1 MNPHQS
7 IVRLVFLMVVITVS
21 VLTGLGQNN
30 ADQWLRVLTGEDSV
44 IDVNRL
50 SLALEPKQVITAQFR
65 TRLLKSEPV
74 PGNSGLKY
82 GSRIDFFEFDIK
94 DQLYR
99 ISKSDLLDSSGKVVL
114 SNPSSNPDKWKQ
126 LRGPTVHRLF
136 SAASQ
141 LQPFGIWKVMS
152 YRYAS
157 GDPASND
164 DPPELK
170 NLIGSEVLLKL
181 DRVVAGRQ
189 TCEAPV
195 FDPKT
200 ITNDDF
206 THRIGNSLKSLGIES
221 DKLNAVLLRCEN
233 EKTLVPT
240 LMLGRK
246 LTFGDFGFA
255 KKPDFP
261 SQTLILR
268 IPGNKALM
276 LWDGVFL
283 DLERTKNPFLP

>member
-1 MNPHQS
+1 MNPYPS
-7 IVRLVFLMVVITVS
+7 ITKLTFTIVFVAVS
-21 VLTGLGQNN
+21 VLTGHGQNDS
-30 ADQWLRVLTGEDSV
+30 DQWLRVLTGEGSI
-44 IDVNRL
+44 IDVRRL
-50 SLALEPKQVITAQFR
+50 SLVLEPKQVITAQFR

-82 GSRIDFFEFDIK
+82 ESRVDLFEFDIK

-114 SNPSSNPDKWKQ
+114 SNTLSDPDSWKQ
-126 LRGPTVHRLF
+126 LRGPTAHRLF

-157 GDPASND
+157 GDSASND

-181 DRVVAGRQ
+181 DRVVVGRQ

-200 ITNDDF
+200 VTEREF
-206 THRIGNSLKSLGIES
+206 AHRIGNSLKSIGIQY
-221 DKLNAVLLRCEN
+221 DKLDAIFLRCET
-233 EKTLVPT
+233 KTTWSELPSLRRNHVT
-240 LMLGRK
+240 S
-246 LTFGDFGFA
+246 DFA
-255 KKPDFP
+255 SKKENFP
-261 SQTLILR
+261 SQTIILR
-268 IPGNKALM
+268 LPGNKALM